1 MVPALHPPKRS
12 SKAVGYPYS
21 RGLPD
26 SRIGVPIFC
35 HCQSKGI
42 VNISITWSSRATMQ
56 QSTQSENDCS
66 LVFLHNLY
74 RTKLIKLLYHCTEV
88 RFACFL
94 SGGFTNTAVI
104 NPPERKLAKR
114 TSVQCSELSGWKAK
128 SSLNCCAMYRKFN
141 LFVLPRKI
149 SKKCPQ
155 KQDVKI
161 LKKNPLLP
169 WLPK

>member
-94 SGGFTNTAVI
+94 SGGFTNMAVI
-104 NPPERKLAKR
+104 NPSERKMAKC
-114 TSVQCSELSGWKAK
+114 TSVPLQSLTRLWKW
-128 SSLNCCAMYRKFN
+128 
-141 LFVLPRKI
+141 
-149 SKKCPQ
+149 
-155 KQDVKI
+155 QDYEMTWFW
-161 LKKNPLLP
+161 NEAHS
-169 WLPK
+169 WDSDFWN